1 MDKRQ
6 TVLPPP
12 RFKNSNSKAESYNGI
27 RYPQRN
33 LDPALD
39 LRNTTKL
46 DEVIVTEKRVEK
58 SRNASPSVYGQTPDA
73 TLYMEDHQSAQTVL
87 DLVRRFSGVT
97 VNGNTVSIRNGGTPL
112 WVLNGMP
119 VNNDNPSPSSL
130 ARASQRQGSSTD
142 QGAASVAPTAIS
154 LSMEQSMAPSP
165 VPTYIATMDTY
176 AVERVE
182 ILKGPSAA
190 IYGSRGA
197 NGVILIYTKRGGSK
211 FIAPAISPDFTV
223 MGHAP
228 ERVFYSPKYNVVSD
242 ENSSP
247 DHRATLYWNPS
258 FKTDKN
264 GNARLQFYNSDSANQ
279 IQVDIEGLSPY
290 GTPGKYLQTFGTDD

>member
-1 MDKRQ
+1 
-6 TVLPPP
+6 
-12 RFKNSNSKAESYNGI
+12 
-27 RYPQRN
+27 

-176 AVERVE
+176 SVERVE

-242 ENSSP
+242 ENSGP

-290 GTPGKYLQTFGTDD
+290 GTPGKYLQIFGTDD

>member
-1 MDKRQ
+1 M
-6 TVLPPP
+6 
-12 RFKNSNSKAESYNGI
+12 
-27 RYPQRN
+27 RYPQSK

-39 LRNTTKL
+39 LRNTTQL
-46 DEVIVTEKRVEK
+46 DEVIVTEKKIEK

-112 WVLNGMP
+112 WILNGIP
-119 VNNDNPSPSSL
+119 VNNDNPSASSL

-142 QGAASVAPTAIS
+142 QGAASVVPTALS

-176 AVERVE
+176 TVERVE

-197 NGVILIYTKRGGSK
+197 NGVILIYTKRGGGKSIK
-211 FIAPAISPDFTV
+211 PAISPDFTV

-228 ERVFYSPKYNVVSD
+228 ERVFYSPKYNVVSN
-242 ENSSP
+242 ENGGP
-247 DHRATLYWNPS
+247 DYRATLYWIPS
-258 FKTDKN
+258 FTTDKN
-264 GNARLQFYNSDSANQ
+264 GNARLQFYNSDSAKQ

-290 GTPGKYLQTFGTDD
+290 GTPGTYLQTFGEED